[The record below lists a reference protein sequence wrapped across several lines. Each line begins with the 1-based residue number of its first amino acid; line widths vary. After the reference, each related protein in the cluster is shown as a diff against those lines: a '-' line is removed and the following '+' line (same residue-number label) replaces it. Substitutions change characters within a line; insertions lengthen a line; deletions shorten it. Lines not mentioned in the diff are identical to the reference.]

1 MEAATVVTDKVV
13 GEADNPDGLVALPP
27 DRPHPGK
34 NEEAMCELLNRIW
47 SRPRGEWT
55 RVLRRELPA
64 LAGEIVEELLHGIP
78 GFSTLV
84 DDNDAIDDELLRQR
98 VEFALLTALGYR
110 EESQGA
116 RVPDE
121 IEERHD
127 APVDAVHGGRHEGG
141 RDPGPTEV
149 RAPGHGSG
157 GHGGSGPG
165 GTGHGGLGTAT
176 PETGHGAREGD
187 FGDHDDREGDHR
199 ERDRDRDHADRDRV
213 DRDPVDRDRVD
224 RDHVDRDPVDRDHAD
239 RDRVDRDHAD
249 RDPVD
254 RDHADRDHAD
264 RDRAEGDRAL
274 GARPESTAARDRAR
288 QDLFKALTDDR
299 AASHSSLAELAEAAG
314 WPLPASVRA
323 IAPATPGETQ
333 QLAAVLDDALPGMF
347 AGRPCLLLPVPEP
360 DTRAAL
366 ELPLRGRFAAVGHA
380 VPLRDTASSL
390 RWALRLLALTP
401 HRGGPEAR
409 AVFVDDH
416 LSTLL
421 LLQDEPLAH
430 ALAARWLRPLA
441 DLTPRQSERLE
452 VTLLAWLEGGGAPE
466 AAKALSV
473 HPQTVRYRMRQL
485 EKLFGPGLRD
495 PRTRFELEMALRSR
509 RLMAQ
514 VRRQA
519 SRAGRRTARV
529 VTADFT
535 PLVVGRMARVNGL

>member
-1 MEAATVVTDKVV
+1 
-13 GEADNPDGLVALPP
+13 
-27 DRPHPGK
+27 
-34 NEEAMCELLNRIW
+34 MCELLNRIW

-64 LAGEIVEELLHGIP
+64 LAAEIVEELLHGIP
-78 GFSTLV
+78 EFSALV

-98 VEFALLTALGYR
+98 VEEALLTALGYR
-110 EESQGA
+110 DTRGCPSGKEQDQQQHRHQERDQE
-116 RVPDE
+116 RDQDE
-121 IEERHD
+121 DRHRD
-127 APVDAVHGGRHEGG
+127 PHEDRDQDRQHPRRTPALPRAVDPAHRHAALEVVAG
-141 RDPGPTEV
+141 RDHDRHRAGDDDGDGP
-149 RAPGHGSG
+149 RH
-157 GHGGSGPG
+157 
-165 GTGHGGLGTAT
+165 
-176 PETGHGAREGD
+176 
-187 FGDHDDREGDHR
+187 HD
-199 ERDRDRDHADRDRV
+199 
-213 DRDPVDRDRVD
+213 
-224 RDHVDRDPVDRDHAD
+224 
-239 RDRVDRDHAD
+239 
-249 RDPVD
+249 
-254 RDHADRDHAD
+254 
-264 RDRAEGDRAL
+264 GDRARPHDGDDIRDQARHHDRQHGTHDGAQGDGHRTRPPL
-274 GARPESTAARDRAR
+274 GPGADRAR
-288 QDLFKALTDDR
+288 QDLFAALTDDR
-299 AASHSSLAELAEAAG
+299 TPSGPSLAELADAAG
-314 WPLPASVRA
+314 WPLPVAVRA
-323 IAPATPGETQ
+323 IAPAAPGEAQ
-333 QLAAVLDDALPGMF
+333 QLATVLDDALAGTF
-347 AGRPCLLLPVPEP
+347 AGRPCLLVPSPDP
-360 DTRAAL
+360 DTRAPL

-401 HRGGPEAR
+401 AR
-409 AVFVDDH
+409 AGLDARPVFVDDH

-509 RLMAQ
+509 RLIAQ
-514 VRRQA
+514 VRRQH
-519 SRAGRRTARV
+519 SRVGRRTARV

>member
-1 MEAATVVTDKVV
+1 
-13 GEADNPDGLVALPP
+13 
-27 DRPHPGK
+27 
-34 NEEAMCELLNRIW
+34 MCELLNRIW

-64 LAGEIVEELLHGIP
+64 LAAEIVEELLHGIP
-78 GFSTLV
+78 EFSALV

-98 VEFALLTALGYR
+98 VEEALLTALGYR
-110 EESQGA
+110 DTRGCPPSREQAPHPRQAADTPADTDLGH
-116 RVPDE
+116 
-121 IEERHD
+121 RH
-127 APVDAVHGGRHEGG
+127 AALEVVAGR
-141 RDPGPTEV
+141 
-149 RAPGHGSG
+149 
-157 GHGGSGPG
+157 
-165 GTGHGGLGTAT
+165 
-176 PETGHGAREGD
+176 
-187 FGDHDDREGDHR
+187 DHDDHRDDHR
-199 ERDRDRDHADRDRV
+199 DRHRHDHRDRHRDHEHDDRDDHRDGPHDGHRDRQE
-213 DRDPVDRDRVD
+213 DAQDGGHHGRQQP
-224 RDHVDRDPVDRDHAD
+224 
-239 RDRVDRDHAD
+239 
-249 RDPVD
+249 
-254 RDHADRDHAD
+254 
-264 RDRAEGDRAL
+264 L
-274 GARPESTAARDRAR
+274 GPGADRAR
-288 QDLFKALTDDR
+288 QDLFNSLTDDR
-299 AASHSSLAELAEAAG
+299 APSDTSLAELAEAAG
-314 WPLPASVRA
+314 WPLPVAVRA
-323 IAPATPGETQ
+323 IAPAAPGEAQ
-333 QLAAVLDDALPGMF
+333 QLATVLDDALAGTF
-347 AGRPCLLLPVPEP
+347 AGRPCLLVPSPDP
-360 DTRAAL
+360 DTRAPL

-401 HRGGPEAR
+401 AR
-409 AVFVDDH
+409 AGLDARPVFVDDH

-514 VRRQA
+514 VRRRHSQV
-519 SRAGRRTARV
+519 GRRTARV

>member
-1 MEAATVVTDKVV
+1 
-13 GEADNPDGLVALPP
+13 
-27 DRPHPGK
+27 
-34 NEEAMCELLNRIW
+34 MCELLNRIW

-64 LAGEIVEELLHGIP
+64 LAAEIVEELLHGIP
-78 GFSTLV
+78 EFSALI
-84 DDNDAIDDELLRQR
+84 DDNDAIGDELLRQR
-98 VEFALLTALGYR
+98 VEEALLTVLGYR
-110 EESQGA
+110 DA
-116 RVPDE
+116 RGGPSGKDQE
-121 IEERHD
+121 QEQAHEQERQQEHRQERQQEHQREQEQRQHPRQTADMPADLDMGHRHASLEVVEGRQHD
-127 APVDAVHGGRHEGG
+127 RQDDRRHGGQHL
-141 RDPGPTEV
+141 GPAV
-149 RAPGHGSG
+149 
-157 GHGGSGPG
+157 
-165 GTGHGGLGTAT
+165 
-176 PETGHGAREGD
+176 
-187 FGDHDDREGDHR
+187 
-199 ERDRDRDHADRDRV
+199 
-213 DRDPVDRDRVD
+213 
-224 RDHVDRDPVDRDHAD
+224 
-239 RDRVDRDHAD
+239 
-249 RDPVD
+249 
-254 RDHADRDHAD
+254 
-264 RDRAEGDRAL
+264 
-274 GARPESTAARDRAR
+274 DRAR

-299 AASHSSLAELAEAAG
+299 AASGTSLADLAEAAG
-314 WPLPASVRA
+314 WPLPVAVRA
-323 IAPATPGETQ
+323 IAPATPGEAQ
-333 QLAAVLDDALPGMF
+333 QLATVLDDALAGMF
-347 AGRPCLLLPVPEP
+347 AGRPCLLVPSPDP
-360 DTRAAL
+360 DTRAPF

-401 HRGGPEAR
+401 ARAGLEAR
-409 AVFVDDH
+409 PVFVDDH

-514 VRRQA
+514 VRRQH
-519 SRAGRRTARV
+519 SRVGRRTARV

>member
-1 MEAATVVTDKVV
+1 
-13 GEADNPDGLVALPP
+13 
-27 DRPHPGK
+27 
-34 NEEAMCELLNRIW
+34 MCELLNRIW

-78 GFSTLV
+78 GFSTLI
-84 DDNDAIDDELLRQR
+84 DDNDAIDDELLRQC
-98 VEFALLTALGYR
+98 VEEALLTALGYR
-110 EESQGA
+110 DTRAGHSGKEPEQHEGRHQG
-116 RVPDE
+116 RQQE
-121 IEERHD
+121 QHGQQ
-127 APVDAVHGGRHEGG
+127 PVDLEPGPDGGVCASEEQHERASDVGAEGRQHGGQRGG
-141 RDPGPTEV
+141 QHSGP
-149 RAPGHGSG
+149 
-157 GHGGSGPG
+157 HGGQPVRPG
-165 GTGHGGLGTAT
+165 G
-176 PETGHGAREGD
+176 
-187 FGDHDDREGDHR
+187 
-199 ERDRDRDHADRDRV
+199 
-213 DRDPVDRDRVD
+213 
-224 RDHVDRDPVDRDHAD
+224 
-239 RDRVDRDHAD
+239 
-249 RDPVD
+249 
-254 RDHADRDHAD
+254 
-264 RDRAEGDRAL
+264 
-274 GARPESTAARDRAR
+274 DRAR

-299 AASHSSLAELAEAAG
+299 APSESSLAELAEAAG
-314 WPLPASVRA
+314 WPLPVAVRA
-323 IAPATPGETQ
+323 IVPATPGEAQ
-333 QLAAVLDDALPGMF
+333 QLATVLDDSLAGMF
-347 AGRPCLLLPVPEP
+347 AGRPCLLVPSPDP
-360 DTRAAL
+360 DTRAPL
-366 ELPLRGRFAAVGHA
+366 ELPLRGRFTAVGHA

-401 HRGGPEAR
+401 TRAGLDAR

-514 VRRQA
+514 VRRQH
-519 SRAGRRTARV
+519 SRVGRRTARV

-535 PLVVGRMARVNGL
+535 PVVVGRMARVNGL

>member
-1 MEAATVVTDKVV
+1 
-13 GEADNPDGLVALPP
+13 
-27 DRPHPGK
+27 
-34 NEEAMCELLNRIW
+34 MCELLNRIW

-64 LAGEIVEELLHGIP
+64 LAAEIVEELLHGIP
-78 GFSTLV
+78 GFSALV
-84 DDNDAIDDELLRQR
+84 DDNDAIDDDLLRLR
-98 VEFALLTALGYR
+98 VEEALLSALGYR
-110 EESQGA
+110 DAADRDAPCADPVADPSGTPPRATPGAPARAGHGCEEDRHDGRLEIVAGGVRDDVREPAREHGHDHGGGAGDGTGAGQGA
-116 RVPDE
+116 RQEPA
-121 IEERHD
+121 
-127 APVDAVHGGRHEGG
+127 AP
-141 RDPGPTEV
+141 
-149 RAPGHGSG
+149 
-157 GHGGSGPG
+157 
-165 GTGHGGLGTAT
+165 
-176 PETGHGAREGD
+176 PE
-187 FGDHDDREGDHR
+187 
-199 ERDRDRDHADRDRV
+199 
-213 DRDPVDRDRVD
+213 
-224 RDHVDRDPVDRDHAD
+224 
-239 RDRVDRDHAD
+239 
-249 RDPVD
+249 
-254 RDHADRDHAD
+254 
-264 RDRAEGDRAL
+264 
-274 GARPESTAARDRAR
+274 RAR
-288 QDLFKALTDDR
+288 QELFRALTDDR
-299 AASHSSLAELAEAAG
+299 TACEGSLAELAEAAH
-314 WPLPASVRA
+314 WPLPPAVRA
-323 IAPATPGETQ
+323 VALATPGETQ
-333 QLAAVLDDALPGMF
+333 QLAAVLDDSLAGMF
-347 AGRPCLLLPVPEP
+347 AGRPCLLLPSP
-360 DTRAAL
+360 DPDARAAL

-390 RWALRLLALTP
+390 RWALRLLTLTP
-401 HRGGPEAR
+401 TRGGMDR

-514 VRRQA
+514 VRRQN
-519 SRAGRRTARV
+519 SRSGRRNGRV